1 MAHCPCKR
9 AKSVTRYLENYTS
22 NYLKFCVLNGLMPV
36 ITVEE
41 GFRQFVGL
49 FKLGNETVLTF
60 GHGYMITKT
69 GSFIIFVEATTLS
82 HI

>member
-36 ITVEE
+36 ITVE
-41 GFRQFVGL
+41 GRFQAIRGV
-49 FKLGNETVLTF
+49 V
-60 GHGYMITKT
+60 
-69 GSFIIFVEATTLS
+69 
-82 HI
+82 

>member
-22 NYLKFCVLNGLMPV
+22 NYLKFWVLNGLMPV
-36 ITVEE
+36 ITVEGSG

-49 FKLGNETVLTF
+49 FKLCHETVLTF
-60 GHGYMITKT
+60 GP
-69 GSFIIFVEATTLS
+69 
-82 HI
+82 